1 MAAQLG
7 SGKISQEETLK
18 TEINLIIKNE
28 VGLHARPASLFVKTA
43 NKYQSKIMVR
53 NVTRDGKA
61 VSAKSIL
68 SVLTLAVLC
77 NHEIHLE
84 ADGEDAEAAIAEL
97 KQLIESDFNEAA
109 A

>member
-1 MAAQLG
+1 MKA
-7 SGKISQEETLK
+7 ET
-18 TEINLIIKNE
+18 NLIVKNE
-28 VGLHARPASLFVKTA
+28 VGLHARPAAMFVKTA

-77 NHEIHLE
+77 NHEIFVE
-84 ADGEDAEAAIAEL
+84 ADGPDAEVAIADL
-97 KQLIESDFNEAA
+97 RFLVESDFAEEKK
-109 A
+109 

>member
-1 MAAQLG
+1 LAAQLG

-53 NVTRDGKA
+53 NVTRDGKT

-77 NHEIHLE
+77 NHEIHIE
-84 ADGEDAEAAIAEL
+84 AEGTDAEAAIADMQ
-97 KQLIESDFNEAA
+97 QLVESDFSEAKT
-109 A
+109 

>member
-1 MAAQLG
+1 
-7 SGKISQEETLK
+7 LK
-18 TEINLIIKNE
+18 TEINLIVKNK

-53 NVTRDGKA
+53 NVTRNGKA

-77 NHEIHLE
+77 NHEIYLE
-84 ADGEDAEAAIAEL
+84 AEGSDAEAAIADL
-97 KQLIESDFNEAA
+97 KHLIETDFSEEMK
-109 A
+109 

>member
-1 MAAQLG
+1 MKA
-7 SGKISQEETLK
+7 
-18 TEINLIIKNE
+18 EINLVVKNE
-28 VGLHARPASLFVKTA
+28 VGLHARPASIFVKTA

-53 NVTRDGKA
+53 NVTRDGKV

-84 ADGEDAEAAIAEL
+84 AEGADAEAAIADL
-97 KQLIESDFNEAA
+97 KQLIETDFGEAKN
-109 A
+109 